1 MVTRPAF
8 DRFRPGIIA
17 CESSSVN
24 LSGQLPTLPRN
35 TATGMPGASTDLATM
50 KSVSPE
56 LALPAKPAA
65 SVTSPLTATPDPA
78 AGDPAAGDPAAGH
91 GAPGNPAAAAGA
103 ADFVSPGNA
112 GSCFARA
119 FAASAG
125 RPRNSN
131 DFASSSQSSGVP
143 PPLAS
148 RASNDAM
155 ALSIEPAPGFAAG
168 IAAPSGLGA
177 GPVASPNTFA
187 AVPKAP
193 ALPERPPAA
202 AATGEV
208 GLPATSGRTSQA

>member
-1 MVTRPAF
+1 MVTRPAL

-24 LSGQLPTLPRN
+24 LRGQLPTLPRN

-50 KSVSPE
+50 KSVSPAVA
-56 LALPAKPAA
+56 LAAKPAA
-65 SVTSPLTATPDPA
+65 NVTSPVTATPDPTA
-78 AGDPAAGDPAAGH
+78 ADP
-91 GAPGNPAAAAGA
+91 AAAGA
-103 ADFVSPGNA
+103 EAAGAEAAGAEADDFESPANDGN
-112 GSCFARA
+112 CFARA

-143 PPLAS
+143 PPFAS
-148 RASNDAM
+148 RASRAAM
-155 ALSIEPAPGFAAG
+155 ALSIEPAPGFCVG
-168 IAAPSGLGA
+168 LAAPPGPAA

-193 ALPERPPAA
+193 ALPEGAP
-202 AATGEV
+202 
-208 GLPATSGRTSQA
+208 